1 MSSLSNSDFIIKH
14 DNKDYIRFKKRYT
27 FEHDIKMLIV
37 YYHIFKYN
45 TIKLEPFDIDSDDII
60 KDLKHNWNRLN
71 LTESKFNEII
81 DNYKKYLSKVEKINN
96 KYMIC
101 YYDWD
106 DFWFYMSKYINSISL
121 ELMTIIDL
129 KFIEIKFN
137 HLEDKFI
144 NDYNS
149 NTELNKYVKKYIHKY
164 VITEIDEEISDII
177 DDYIHRHTVDN
188 ISEIMINIIENYNI
202 YYNDIT
208 FDFILLIFKSIGVLN
223 DEVITKIK
231 NVVDII
237 K

>member
-27 FEHDIKMLIV
+27 CEHDIKLLIV

-45 TIKLEPFDIDSDDII
+45 TIKLEPFDTDSDDII
-60 KDLKHNWNRLN
+60 KDLKHNWNKLN

-81 DNYKKYLSKVEKINN
+81 DNYEKYLSKVEKINN
-96 KYMIC
+96 KYMIG

-106 DFWFYMSKYINSISL
+106 DFNFYMSKYINSISL
-121 ELMTIIDL
+121 ELISMIDL

-144 NDYNS
+144 YDYNL

-164 VITEIDEEISDII
+164 VITEIDEEISNTIY
-177 DDYIHRHTVDN
+177 DYNRCHTVDN
-188 ISEIMINIIENYNI
+188 ISEIMINVIENYDI
-202 YYNDIT
+202 YYNDIK
-208 FDFILLIFKSIGVLN
+208 FDFILLIFKSIDVLN
-223 DEVITKIK
+223 DEVITKIN
-231 NVVDII
+231 NVVDSI